1 LVHLLS
7 AFDLGLG
14 KKEADGG
21 VRPSGSPLPSVV
33 LEVGDSE
40 SLQQLRMDAK
50 CWLEHI
56 PEVRSLL
63 STLFPLAHKECFRFG

>member
-1 LVHLLS
+1 LVYLPS
-7 AFDLGLG
+7 AFDLGPG

-40 SLQQLRMDAK
+40 SLQQLRIDAR

-56 PEVRSLL
+56 PEVMIS
-63 STLFPLAHKECFRFG
+63 SED